1 MLGLEEKMRPEI
13 SDAVIERLKN
23 WVRKNR
29 GNRQL
34 VGSRGKTYYTIEDAI
49 SDLLK
54 EAGF

>member
-1 MLGLEEKMRPEI
+1 MRPEI

-23 WVRKNR
+23 WVWKNR
-29 GNRQL
+29 GNAQR